1 MLFHYKIA
9 CLYFGSRQYD
19 LCIEQL
25 RKINETKDPR
35 IRRDLQCFA
44 RILTLISHYELGLDH
59 NIGYQIKSLYS
70 FLVRMNDLHTA
81 QNEILGFIRRMTTIN
96 ENEFKSELIKLYNR
110 LKNLESHPYE
120 RRIFFYLDIIS
131 WLESKIEGVSM
142 EQIIKRK
149 FRNQQKQILTEKNS

>member
-1 MLFHYKIA
+1 
-9 CLYFGSRQYD
+9 
-19 LCIEQL
+19 
-25 RKINETKDPR
+25 
-35 IRRDLQCFA
+35 
-44 RILTLISHYELGLDH
+44 
-59 NIGYQIKSLYS
+59 
-70 FLVRMNDLHTA
+70 MNDLHTA